1 MKLNCAVIDD
11 EKLARIGMI
20 KYIAEVPFLNL
31 AGEYGDPLLALS
43 AFNNN
48 LVDLIFLDIQMPKI
62 TGIEFLE
69 ALTKPPL
76 VIITTAYSN
85 YALKGFELNVID
97 YLLKP
102 VTFERFLKA
111 VNKAKDYFEL
121 QVKASE
127 GETASADYFFV
138 KCENR
143 FEKILFDELIFVEAQ
158 QKLCGI
164 AYPERKTHKLP
175 SI

>member
-20 KYIAEVPFLNL
+20 KYIEDVSFLNL
-31 AGEYGDPLLALS
+31 TGDYSDPLLALEALKDS
-43 AFNNN
+43 V
-48 LVDLIFLDIQMPKI
+48 VDLIFLDIQMPKI
-62 TGIEFLE
+62 TGIEFLQ

-85 YALKGFELNVID
+85 YALRGFELNVID

-102 VTFERFLKA
+102 VKFDRFLKA
-111 VNKAKDYFEL
+111 VNRAKDFFEL
-121 QVKASE
+121 QVKASVE
-127 GETASADYFFV
+127 ETASADYFFV

-143 FEKILFDELIFVEAQ
+143 FEKIAFNELIFVEAQ
-158 QKLCGI
+158 QNYVVLYTLQEK
-164 AYPERKTHKLP
+164 HV
-175 SI
+175 S